1 MVLHASLSEPES
13 HPGEV
18 VCQLLADTG
27 WHSIYCLSSQ
37 YGVEQAER
45 EPCLLEARL
54 VVGLTLFMFISLRA
68 SGSVR
73 SLQEAW
79 PLSAVL
85 TWTTHWPQHPT
96 EQQPLGPACEGPQ
109 EPESASWAV
118 RLLSLLNWKVS
129 LYAFSSEVPGF
140 TAFKEAHSLKQATWV
155 VR

>member
-1 MVLHASLSEPES
+1 MLHASLSELGS

-18 VCQLLADTG
+18 VCQLLVGTG

-37 YGVEQAER
+37 YGVEWTER

-54 VVGLTLFMFISLRA
+54 VVVLPLFMFISLRA

-85 TWTTHWPQHPT
+85 T
-96 EQQPLGPACEGPQ
+96 
-109 EPESASWAV
+109 
-118 RLLSLLNWKVS
+118 
-129 LYAFSSEVPGF
+129 
-140 TAFKEAHSLKQATWV
+140 
-155 VR
+155 